1 MRNQALRI
9 KMSKAQNN
17 NFANGEEFLAT
28 LRLARSNGIGAATFF
43 KLLDKF
49 QSPTNIIA
57 SASQILAARNIKISL
72 EQNVLEEIKD
82 TKKIGGHIIS
92 IFDEKYPALLKE
104 IPNPPIIISYF
115 GDISKVTINS
125 IAIVGSR
132 FASANSVT
140 LSYKFSKDLT
150 DNNFTTVSGLAR
162 GIDTG
167 VHKGSLD
174 AENKLN
180 ILPTIAVIAGGLDN
194 IYPKENEQLFYSLK
208 ENALIITENQIGV
221 KPKSENFPRRNRI
234 ISGLS
239 QGTLV
244 VEAAIKSG
252 SLITARY
259 ASEQGRDVMAVPG
272 FPLDKKSEGTNKL
285 IKNGAALITNISD
298 IIALTEFNSTQKIK
312 QQNLFKESDV
322 VPLNEYD
329 SENKQEGQDTQNASE
344 IILNKISTSP
354 IHIEDIASQTKL
366 NIQTINSL
374 LLEYELE
381 EKIIREPG
389 GKVALKA

>member
-1 MRNQALRI
+1 M
-9 KMSKAQNN
+9 
-17 NFANGEEFLAT
+17 
-28 LRLARSNGIGAATFF
+28 
-43 KLLDKF
+43 
-49 QSPTNIIA
+49 
-57 SASQILAARNIKISL
+57 
-72 EQNVLEEIKD
+72 
-82 TKKIGGHIIS
+82 
-92 IFDEKYPALLKE
+92 LKE
-104 IPNPPIIISYF
+104 IPNPPLIISCL
-115 GDISKVTINS
+115 GDITKVTKNS
-125 IAIVGSR
+125 IALVGSR

-140 LSYKFSKDLT
+140 LSYKFAKELTESK
-150 DNNFTTVSGLAR
+150 FTTVSGLAR
-162 GIDTG
+162 GIDTA

-174 AENKLN
+174 VENNHN
-180 ILPTIAVIAGGLDN
+180 ILSTIAVIAGGLDN
-194 IYPKENEQLFYSLK
+194 IYPKENEALFNKLK
-208 ENALIITENQIGV
+208 EEALIITENQIGV

-259 ASEQGRDVMAVPG
+259 AAEQGRDVMAVPG

-285 IKNGAALITNISD
+285 IKNGASLITNISD

-312 QQNLFKESDV
+312 QQNLFKEEEKALLYETSLEQEIYEEQ
-322 VPLNEYD
+322 P
-329 SENKQEGQDTQNASE
+329 ENISE
-344 IILNKISTSP
+344 IIFNKISSSP

-366 NIQTINSL
+366 NIQTINSF

-389 GKVALKA
+389 GKIALKA